1 MSILSNKEQIE
12 FGDHA
17 ERLAHLLSQNKE
29 LKELVI
35 VKENHIHQFKAQNNK
50 LEKELQ
56 NIMDPLSK
64 NSQLKTV
71 LPCSNSIEVQG
82 DSARQ
87 GHKDSRAGEGELP
100 AEEGPER
107 SHRQVEGGRVQA

>member
-1 MSILSNKEQIE
+1 MSTLSNKEQIE

-35 VKENHIHQFKAQNNK
+35 VKENQINHFKAQNNK

-71 LPCSNSIEVQG
+71 
-82 DSARQ
+82 
-87 GHKDSRAGEGELP
+87 DSRLNL
-100 AEEGPER
+100 
-107 SHRQVEGGRVQA
+107 